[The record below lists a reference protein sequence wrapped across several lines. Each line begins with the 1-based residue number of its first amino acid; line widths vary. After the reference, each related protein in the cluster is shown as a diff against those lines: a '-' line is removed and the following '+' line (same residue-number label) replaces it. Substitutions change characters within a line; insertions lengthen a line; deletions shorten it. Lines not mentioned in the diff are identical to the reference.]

1 MSVMARLAACL
12 LVMSLTGPSLLTLAC
27 EWTCAAHHQAAA
39 PADMA
44 GCHEHHQE
52 SGAPAFASVDVC
64 HDLLSG
70 EVMLRPVL
78 QDELEPA
85 IARSSALV
93 QFEPPGLPDA
103 IVPARLRPP
112 ATSGVTPPLRI

>member
-39 PADMA
+39 PADA
-44 GCHEHHQE
+44 SECHEHHQE
-52 SGAPAFASVDVC
+52 GGAPAFAALKVC
-64 HDLLSG
+64 HDLLGG
-70 EVMLRPVL
+70 EVMLRPMLPDDV
-78 QDELEPA
+78 EPA
-85 IARSSALV
+85 ILRSSVLV
-93 QFEPPGLPDA
+93 PFEPPRLPAA
-103 IVPARLRPP
+103 IATARLRPP